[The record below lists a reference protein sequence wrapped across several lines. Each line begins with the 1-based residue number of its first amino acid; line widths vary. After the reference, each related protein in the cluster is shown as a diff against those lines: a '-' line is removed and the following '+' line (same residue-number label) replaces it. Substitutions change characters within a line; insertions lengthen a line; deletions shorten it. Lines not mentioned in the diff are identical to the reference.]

1 MKAVNWTVIDWNQRT
16 VDLAKNLGVSPS
28 VVSYH
33 RLKNHLRKS
42 DRTNHRIDWSNVDWS
57 QPNFVIAGL
66 KSATPGAVTAA
77 RKEYAPDGLRNGHSV
92 KGSHSKVHVRS
103 NYKKREVKTAEVK
116 ATTSLGIN
124 HVTLIVPS
132 SAVPTFTPT
141 VPVTKSVKPSLIK
154 RKLIEIR
161 DWFYVCV
168 ATKKEAIK

>member
-16 VDLAKNLGVSPS
+16 VDLAAHLGVSPS

-57 QPNFVIAGL
+57 QPNFVIADL

-92 KGSHSKVHVRS
+92 KGSHSKVHVRN
-103 NYKKREVKTAEVK
+103 NYKKKEVKTAEVNDG
-116 ATTSLGIN
+116 AAL
-124 HVTLIVPS
+124 
-132 SAVPTFTPT
+132 AFTPT
-141 VPVTKSVKPSLIK
+141 VSAPKPVQPAWIK

-168 ATKKEAIK
+168 VTKKEAIK

>member
-1 MKAVNWTVIDWNQRT
+1 MKAINWTVIDWNQRT
-16 VDLAKNLGVSPS
+16 VDLAENLGVSPS

-57 QPNFVIAGL
+57 QPNFLIADL

-92 KGSHSKVHVRS
+92 KGSHSKVHVRN
-103 NYKKREVKTAEVK
+103 NYKKKEVKTAEVNDG
-116 ATTSLGIN
+116 AAL
-124 HVTLIVPS
+124 V
-132 SAVPTFTPT
+132 FTPT
-141 VPVTKSVKPSLIK
+141 VSAPKPVQPAWIK